1 MIEYTVKV
9 WSDGD
14 KEWFLNDKLH
24 REDGP
29 AIERADGDKVW
40 YLNGKRHREDGPA
53 REWADG
59 DKEWFLNGK
68 LHREDGPAREYADG
82 DKVWYLNGKKVTE
95 KEHKRQT
102 SPVVEMTFVE
112 MTMEEI
118 NKALGKQVKV
128 VE

>member
-9 WSDGD
+9 RADGT
-14 KEWFLNDKLH
+14 KEWYLNDKLH

-29 AIERADGDKVW
+29 AMEFADGSKCW
-40 YLNGKRHREDGPA
+40 Y
-53 REWADG
+53 
-59 DKEWFLNGK
+59 LNGK
-68 LHREDGPAREYADG
+68 LHREDGPAIEYASGSKSWYLNGKLHREDGPAMEFADG
-82 DKVWYLNGKKVTE
+82 DKFWYLNGKKVTE
-95 KEHKRQT
+95 EEHKRMT
-102 SPVVEMTFVE
+102 SPVVE